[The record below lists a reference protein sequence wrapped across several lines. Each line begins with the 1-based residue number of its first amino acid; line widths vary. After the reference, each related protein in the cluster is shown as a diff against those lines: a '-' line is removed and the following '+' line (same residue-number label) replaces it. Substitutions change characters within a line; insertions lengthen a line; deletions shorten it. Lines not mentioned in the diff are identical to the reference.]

1 MPAADVDLTL
11 MIREGQ
17 NSVGAERPPH
27 RPRPG
32 NPVVRGLEI
41 ILTRSGCRP
50 PRRIGGCRPL
60 RREGPKSPPR
70 NRGVPTHSIGRA
82 PKLCHRDRGADPLHR
97 EGPEIT
103 SPRSGGADPLVG
115 RARNHLTEIGNADP
129 LVGRARK
136 SPHRNRGM
144 PTHSVGRGPKSPH
157 RNRGM
162 PTHSVGRGP
171 KSPHRNRGM
180 PTHSVGRARN
190 HLTEIGGMPTHS
202 VGGGQKSP
210 HRNRGMPT
218 PSSGGPEIV
227 LTRSGGADPSSGGAS
242 KSSSRDRGCRRGG
255 LYHTARRRGAES
267 MCLALDVLEGQN
279 FAGVDHDG
287 VVPGGSRAARL
298 PAVDAL
304 DCDGQLIPSS
314 RRR

>member
-103 SPRSGGADPLVG
+103 SPRSGGADPL
-115 RARNHLTEIGNADP
+115 
-129 LVGRARK
+129 
-136 SPHRNRGM
+136 
-144 PTHSVGRGPKSPH
+144 
-157 RNRGM
+157 
-162 PTHSVGRGP
+162 
-171 KSPHRNRGM
+171 
-180 PTHSVGRARN
+180 VGRARN

>member
-1 MPAADVDLTL
+1 MAFSRVIPPPSSGASKSSSRHRGCRRTLGGPMPAADVDLTL

-115 RARNHLTEIGNADP
+115 RARNHLTEIGECRPPRREGPKITSPKSGDADCP
-129 LVGRARK
+129 PSALVGQIRQIEE
-136 SPHRNRGM
+136 G
-144 PTHSVGRGPKSPH
+144 SVSG
-157 RNRGM
+157 
-162 PTHSVGRGP
+162 
-171 KSPHRNRGM
+171 
-180 PTHSVGRARN
+180 
-190 HLTEIGGMPTHS
+190 
-202 VGGGQKSP
+202 
-210 HRNRGMPT
+210 
-218 PSSGGPEIV
+218 SS
-227 LTRSGGADPSSGGAS
+227 
-242 KSSSRDRGCRRGG
+242 
-255 LYHTARRRGAES
+255 
-267 MCLALDVLEGQN
+267 
-279 FAGVDHDG
+279 
-287 VVPGGSRAARL
+287 
-298 PAVDAL
+298 
-304 DCDGQLIPSS
+304 
-314 RRR
+314 